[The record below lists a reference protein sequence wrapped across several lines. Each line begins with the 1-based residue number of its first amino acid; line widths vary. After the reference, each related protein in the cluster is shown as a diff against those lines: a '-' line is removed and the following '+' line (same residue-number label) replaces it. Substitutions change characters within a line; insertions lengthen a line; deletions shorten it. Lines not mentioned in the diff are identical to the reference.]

1 MNPRVESVVAEADD
15 YTLMV
20 QFTNQETRRFD
31 VKLYLD
37 KGFFREL
44 RDRAY
49 FDAVRVVLGSVAWPH
64 GQDFCPDTLYELG
77 APVTALDSLVSVA
90 A

>member
-20 QFTNQETRRFD
+20 HFTSQETRRFD
-31 VKLYLD
+31 VKPYLD

-49 FDAVRVVLGSVAWPH
+49 FDAVRVVLGSVAWPR

-77 APVTALDSLVSVA
+77 TPVTAPDSLA
-90 A
+90 AMSA